1 MSARL
6 SNTGCREFVLESCI
20 MPSSFSHA
28 VAAIALGK
36 AYTSRPMPKRFW
48 ILSAACAIAPDF
60 DVMCTRLGIAYTDMF
75 GHRGITHSLLF
86 AMILSALITLLAFRR
101 PLAGTSRGAL
111 FLFFF
116 AATASHGILDAM
128 VEGTLGVAFFAPF
141 SAERHF
147 LLWRPIVSSPVGWSF
162 FSAAGLGVLM
172 NEFVWL
178 WMPSLAIIFGQWL
191 RQRLKGESTEQEQ
204 AA

>member
-1 MSARL
+1 MCGQL
-6 SNTGCREFVLESCI
+6 SYAESRKFVGKSCF

-36 AYTSRPMPKRFW
+36 AYTSNPMPARFW

-60 DVMCTRLGIAYTDMF
+60 DVMCTRLGIAYTDML
-75 GHRGITHSLLF
+75 GHRGLTHSLIF
-86 AMILSALITLLAFRR
+86 ATILSALITLLAFRK
-101 PLAGTSRGAL
+101 PPEGMSRRTL

-162 FSAAGLGVLM
+162 FSAAGMGVLM

-178 WMPSLAIIFGQWL
+178 WVPSLVIIFGQWL
-191 RQRLKGESTEQEQ
+191 PQHLKGESPEPEQ

>member
-1 MSARL
+1 
-6 SNTGCREFVLESCI
+6 

-28 VAAIALGK
+28 VAAIAIGK
-36 AYTSRPMPKRFW
+36 AYTARPMPARFW
-48 ILSAACAIAPDF
+48 LLSALCAIAPDF

-86 AMILSALITLLAFRR
+86 ALLLSALITLVAFSR
-101 PLAGTSRGAL
+101 PPEGSSKWS
-111 FLFFF
+111 LFFF
-116 AATASHGILDAM
+116 FFLATASHGLLDAM

-141 SAERHF
+141 SGERHF

-162 FSAAGLGVLM
+162 FSAAGASVLM

-178 WMPSLAIIFGQWL
+178 WVPSIGIIFTQWL
-191 RQRLKGESTEQEQ
+191 RRRLKGEEVEQQ
-204 AA
+204 QTA

>member
-1 MSARL
+1 MSEHL
-6 SNTGCREFVLESCI
+6 SYGNCRKFILESCF

-36 AYTSRPMPKRFW
+36 AYASRPMPARFW

-60 DVMCTRLGIAYTDMF
+60 DVMCTRLGIAYTDML
-75 GHRGITHSLLF
+75 GHRGLTHSLLF
-86 AMILSALITLLAFRR
+86 AILLSALITLLAFRK
-101 PLAGTSRGAL
+101 PPEGISKGAL
-111 FLFFF
+111 FIFFF
-116 AATASHGILDAM
+116 LATASHGILDAM

-162 FSAAGLGVLM
+162 FSAAGVGVLM

-178 WMPSLAIIFGQWL
+178 WVPSIAIIFGQWL
-191 RQRLKGESTEQEQ
+191 RQRLKGESPEPEQ

>member
-1 MSARL
+1 MCRHL
-6 SNTGCREFVLESCI
+6 SYTGCRKFVSGSCF

-36 AYTSRPMPKRFW
+36 ACTSHPMPARFW

-86 AMILSALITLLAFRR
+86 AMILSALITLLAFRK
-101 PLAGTSRGAL
+101 PLAGISRGAL

-147 LLWRPIVSSPVGWSF
+147 LFWRPIVSSPVGWSF
-162 FSAAGLGVLM
+162 FSAAGVGVLM

-178 WMPSLAIIFGQWL
+178 WVPSIAIIFGQWL
-191 RQRLKGESTEQEQ
+191 RKRLKGENPEQEQ
-204 AA
+204 TA

>member
-1 MSARL
+1 
-6 SNTGCREFVLESCI
+6 

-36 AYTSRPMPKRFW
+36 AYTSRPMPARFW
-48 ILSAACAIAPDF
+48 WLSAACAIAPDF

-86 AMILSALITLLAFRR
+86 ALILSALITLVAFRKPPEGVSRWSLLAFF
-101 PLAGTSRGAL
+101 
-111 FLFFF
+111 FL
-116 AATASHGILDAM
+116 ATASHGLLDAM

-141 SAERHF
+141 SADRHF

-162 FSAAGLGVLM
+162 FSAAGASVLI

-178 WMPSLAIIFGQWL
+178 WLPSIAIVSAQWM
-191 RQRLKGESTEQEQ
+191 RKRFKGGSAEIHPSI
-204 AA
+204 